1 MASPASPIPSKRKR
15 CTTPRCGRSALVS
28 ASVCRTHLVDI
39 LRAEGEVIPW
49 EEGDFAGVAAAAIH
63 IVRVAFE
70 GVPEESFS
78 QQPNTQ
84 MDMYALLPMESEW
97 AIAQASLDILG
108 THMADRFGAMRLS
121 PPAEFMSKVLLR
133 LRVVGPGSAD
143 ELRPRLK
150 FAMEAMIHEVV
161 GPDVELT
168 VSVEPPDEEE

>member
-1 MASPASPIPSKRKR
+1 MASPETPIPSERMP
-15 CTTPRCGRSALVS
+15 CTTPGCGRSALVA

-70 GVPEESFS
+70 GVPEETLSR
-78 QQPNTQ
+78 QPTTQ
-84 MDMYALLPMESEW
+84 MDMYALLPMDSEW

-108 THMADRFGAMRLS
+108 THMADRFGAMRLE

-150 FAMEAMIHEVV
+150 FAMEATIQEII
-161 GPDVELT
+161 GPIELT
-168 VSVEPPDEEE
+168 VSVEPPDEEEG

>member
-1 MASPASPIPSKRKR
+1 MTSPATPVTSERAL
-15 CTTPRCGRSALVS
+15 CTTSGCERPALVS

-49 EEGDFAGVAAAAIH
+49 EEGDFAGLAAAAIH

-70 GVPEESFS
+70 GVPKETFRQESG
-78 QQPNTQ
+78 TE
-84 MDMYALLPMESEW
+84 MDMYALLPMDAEW
-97 AIAQASLDILG
+97 AIAQASLDMLG
-108 THMADRFGAMRLS
+108 THMADQFGAMRLS

-133 LRVVGPGSAD
+133 LRLVGPGSAD

-150 FAMEAMIHEVV
+150 FAMEAMIHEIV